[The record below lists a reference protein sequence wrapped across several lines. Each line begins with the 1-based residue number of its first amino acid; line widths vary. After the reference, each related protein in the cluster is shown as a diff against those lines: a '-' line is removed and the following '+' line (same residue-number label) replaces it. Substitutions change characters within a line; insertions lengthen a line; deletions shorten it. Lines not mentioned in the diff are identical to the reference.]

1 MGKKSMGQFISV
13 LRKANG
19 MTQQDVAERLNVS
32 NKAVSRWERDACTPD
47 IALIPALAEMFGVS
61 CDELLKGERI
71 INNNQTEKAE
81 LKVEKQL
88 KSLINRT
95 ISKFKTMIW
104 ISIALSAAGLIFMYG
119 IYYGFDRIVI
129 ALSVMMLFE
138 IAAFVITVIAV
149 SKVKESKSDD
159 ELFESAGSHLT
170 EKLNR
175 TLGTYSFISFCMI
188 LTVILLSVTLL
199 SFVLFIP
206 VLAFIFI
213 KCKAPYTAWIT
224 GQHYTKERK
233 PKVRRLNVLQ
243 LGTILLTAILFA
255 IALDDYSYIPNEV
268 PAFPPRFFVII
279 ALTCAL
285 ALFNLVC
292 LIVFMVKY
300 KEDRTAFLIS
310 GTRNLLMTPS
320 VLIFS
325 GMYVIPIIE
334 TNEMISIVGS
344 APSTTEI
351 IYRHQWDWFYLFSGL
366 AFVCTIAIIFELIKA
381 VTKRL
386 RKKQTINTMILV
398 I

>member
-47 IALIPALAEMFGVS
+47 IALIPALAEMFSVT

-119 IYYGFDRIVI
+119 IYYGWDRLAI
-129 ALSVMMLFE
+129 ALAVMMLFE
-138 IAAFVITVIAV
+138 IAAFVTTAIAV
-149 SKVKESKSDD
+149 SKVKEVKADN
-159 ELFESAGSHLT
+159 ELFDSADAYLM

-175 TLGTYSFISFCMI
+175 TLGTYSFISFFMI

-224 GQHYTKERK
+224 GQHYTKESK

-243 LGTILLTAILFA
+243 LGTILLTAISFS
-255 IALDDYSYIPNEV
+255 IALDDYRYIPNEV
-268 PAFPPRFFVII
+268 PSFPPRFFVII

-292 LIVFMVKY
+292 LMVFMVKY
-300 KEDRTAFLIS
+300 KEDRTAFLTS
-310 GTRNLLMTPS
+310 GIRNFLMTPS

-325 GMYVIPIIE
+325 GMYAPPVVERFE
-334 TNEMISIVGS
+334 TISTVDSSVCTIQVTNHYYWS
-344 APSTTEI
+344 
-351 IYRHQWDWFYLFSGL
+351 WFYLCIGL

-381 VTKRL
+381 VIKRL
-386 RKKQTINTMILV
+386 RKDKR
-398 I
+398 